1 MADFKHFEKFGI
13 MRFHIEKS
21 YTPYPYWVYD
31 LFGFLLWKKLSGKMS
46 FCTSGKIH
54 FLIRTRVIRL

>member
-1 MADFKHFEKFGI
+1 
-13 MRFHIEKS
+13 MRFHIDKS

-31 LFGFLLWKKLSGKMS
+31 LFGFLLWKKLASKMS